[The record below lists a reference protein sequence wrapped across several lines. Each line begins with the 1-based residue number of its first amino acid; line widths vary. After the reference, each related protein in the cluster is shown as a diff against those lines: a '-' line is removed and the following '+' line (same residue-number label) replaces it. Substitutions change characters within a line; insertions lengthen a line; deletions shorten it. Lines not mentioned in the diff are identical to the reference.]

1 MKEKLSNGCI
11 SIAITVTPFAMLE
24 PSVCS
29 RETNI
34 SRVAS
39 VYLELYYEQHT
50 PIIGGII
57 YHVPDT
63 YEPPLPLAFS
73 SHIRLAVACTDI
85 AELAFL
91 FQSGSNTVGI
101 GRGKV
106 EVITQVGNRDE
117 RLSGE

>member
-57 YHVPDT
+57 YHVPGI
-63 YEPPLPLAFS
+63 YEPLLALTFS
-73 SHIRLAVACTDI
+73 SHICLAVA
-85 AELAFL
+85 
-91 FQSGSNTVGI
+91 
-101 GRGKV
+101 
-106 EVITQVGNRDE
+106 
-117 RLSGE
+117 